1 MEQATGTLVVRARR
15 AVLPGGTA
23 PAAVVVAD
31 GRITDVTGID
41 VPAPATATVVDL
53 ARDEVLLPGLVDS
66 HVHVDEPGRTEW
78 EGFATATAAA
88 AAGGVT
94 TLVDMP
100 LNSIPPT
107 VDVDALVTKRDAA
120 REKVAVDVAF
130 WGGAVPLRDGEPDPD
145 GRVDPDRMAALV
157 DAGVCGFK
165 CFLTDSGVPEFPPV
179 SHADLELAART
190 CAELDVPLVVHAE
203 DDGVLGEAPPAGTDY
218 RSFLA
223 SRPPGAETT
232 AVLRLAGIAARTG
245 AHVHVLHVSAFEAA
259 EEIGAARAA
268 GVPITGETCPHY
280 LALASETLTSTA
292 GKCCPPVRSESNRE
306 LLWGALAAGRLAAVV
321 SDHSP
326 CPPELK
332 EGGFGQAWGGV
343 SSLELALRVVWSGAQ
358 ARGHTLD
365 DVAAWMSAAP
375 AALAGL
381 DRGPAAKGAIAPGRD
396 ADLVAFAPDE
406 IAEVDP
412 AALHHRH
419 PVTPY
424 AGLALRGAVRR
435 VWLRGTAS
443 PGAGSG
449 RLLAPERKGN
459 A

>member
-1 MEQATGTLVVRARR
+1 
-15 AVLPGGTA
+15 
-23 PAAVVVAD
+23 
-31 GRITDVTGID
+31 
-41 VPAPATATVVDL
+41 
-53 ARDEVLLPGLVDS
+53 
-66 HVHVDEPGRTEW
+66 
-78 EGFATATAAA
+78 
-88 AAGGVT
+88 
-94 TLVDMP
+94 
-100 LNSIPPT
+100 
-107 VDVDALVTKRDAA
+107 
-120 REKVAVDVAF
+120 
-130 WGGAVPLRDGEPDPD
+130 
-145 GRVDPDRMAALV
+145 MAALV

-179 SHADLELAART
+179 SQADLELAART

-203 DDGVLGEAPPAGTDY
+203 DDAVLGEAPAAGEDY

-232 AVLRLAGIAARTG
+232 AVLRLAAIAARTG

-306 LLWGALAAGRLAAVV
+306 LLWGALDAGRLQAVV

-332 EGGFGQAWGGV
+332 DGGFGRAWGGV
-343 SSLELALRVVWSGAQ
+343 SSLEVALRVVWSGAA

-381 DRGPAAKGAIAPGRD
+381 DRTKGAIAVGRD
-396 ADLVAFAPDE
+396 ADLVAFAPDDV
-406 IAEVDP
+406 AEVDP
-412 AALHHRH
+412 TALHHRH

-435 VWLRGTAS
+435 VWLGGRS
-443 PGAGSG
+443 PDAGSG
-449 RLLAPERKGN
+449 RLLAPERKGSS
-459 A
+459 

>member
-1 MEQATGTLVVRARR
+1 M
-15 AVLPGGTA
+15 
-23 PAAVVVAD
+23 
-31 GRITDVTGID
+31 
-41 VPAPATATVVDL
+41 
-53 ARDEVLLPGLVDS
+53 
-66 HVHVDEPGRTEW
+66 
-78 EGFATATAAA
+78 
-88 AAGGVT
+88 
-94 TLVDMP
+94 
-100 LNSIPPT
+100 
-107 VDVDALVTKRDAA
+107 
-120 REKVAVDVAF
+120 DVAF
-130 WGGAVPLRDGEPDPD
+130 WGGAVPLRGGVPDPA

-179 SHADLELAART
+179 SADDLELAART

-203 DDGVLGEAPPAGTDY
+203 DDGVLGEAPPAGADY

-232 AVLRLAGIAARTG
+232 AVLRLAAVASRTG
-245 AHVHVLHVSAFEAA
+245 ARIHVLHVSAFEAA

-268 GVPITGETCPHY
+268 GVTITGETCPHY
-280 LALASETLTSTA
+280 LALVSETLTSTA

-306 LLWGALAAGRLAAVV
+306 LLWGALAAGRLQAVV

-332 EGGFGQAWGGV
+332 DGGFDRAWGGV
-343 SSLELALRVVWSGAQ
+343 SSLELALRVVWSGAH
-358 ARGHTLD
+358 ARGHSLD
-365 DVAAWMSAAP
+365 DLAGWMSAAP

-381 DRGPAAKGAIAPGRD
+381 DRGPGRGEGRD
-396 ADLVAFAPDE
+396 RRGPRRRPRGVRPRRGR
-406 IAEVDP
+406 EVDP

-435 VWLRGTAS
+435 VWLRGPSLAAR
-443 PGAGSG
+443 GDG
-449 RLLAPERKGN
+449 RLLAPGAEGERVTGPGASRSDGKGRPGRRVS
-459 A
+459 ALDRPRGARRGRRGGGRERRDVRREGEPGLDRRRDPRRAHLRAQGPDLRRVGDAAPSAGAGRPRTRWTRQATTGP